1 MYTGSHSNQRPQG
14 TMVLV
19 TGFGLIEIR
28 KEVQPCL
35 EGGRAPT
42 LAFPGCKAGRRGLF
56 RRDWAC
62 SGWYGC
68 RQGRDLFR

>member
-14 TMVLV
+14 TMVLL
-19 TGFGLIEIR
+19 TGFRLIEIR

-56 RRDWAC
+56 
-62 SGWYGC
+62 G
-68 RQGRDLFR
+68 